1 MCVTSHFARSL
12 SVAGFFLHGFSLEYI
27 VYQYVVLCS
36 ILVGLMGIVKI
47 SDQLHEEVRKNS
59 VVMERSMNSQAEFW
73 MKIGRL
79 AEQNPSL
86 TYEQILEQEMRQQ
99 KVNKVRLVNE

>member
-1 MCVTSHFARSL
+1 
-12 SVAGFFLHGFSLEYI
+12 
-27 VYQYVVLCS
+27 
-36 ILVGLMGIVKI
+36 MGIVKI

-59 VVMERSMNSQAEFW
+59 VVMERSINSQAEFW

-79 AEQNPSL
+79 AEQTPAL

>member
-1 MCVTSHFARSL
+1 
-12 SVAGFFLHGFSLEYI
+12 
-27 VYQYVVLCS
+27 
-36 ILVGLMGIVKI
+36 MGIVKI
-47 SDQLHEEVRKNS
+47 SDQLHEEVRKHS

-99 KVNKVRLVNE
+99 KINKVRLVNE